1 MSTPRKVSRAAPL
14 RARSVKRGSQTLLA
28 RECLAEWALN
38 RKRTERKLSRTMT
51 ERHGMLRD
59 GLQKYYAM
67 QERERE
73 LRAEIEALETIIE
86 QRVGLP
92 RGTLRNMDAAPTALA
107 ASDAG
112 AGHHARRGVSFA
124 PRPALDG
131 GHLDITPVRDYK
143 FSSKT
148 CFASRGGSSSEQLE

>member
-1 MSTPRKVSRAAPL
+1 MSTTQSFTSSAVAGAKRLTTPGEGVS
-14 RARSVKRGSQTLLA
+14 
-28 RECLAEWALN
+28 AEWALN

>member
-1 MSTPRKVSRAAPL
+1 MSIPRKVSRAAPL
-14 RARSVKRGSQTLLA
+14 RARSVKARLTNSLA

>member
-1 MSTPRKVSRAAPL
+1 
-14 RARSVKRGSQTLLA
+14 
-28 RECLAEWALN
+28 
-38 RKRTERKLSRTMT
+38 
-51 ERHGMLRD
+51 MLRD

-73 LRAEIEALETIIE
+73 LRAEIEALETTIE

-148 CFASRGGSSSEQLE
+148 CFASRGGSSSEQLA

>member
-14 RARSVKRGSQTLLA
+14 RARSVKA
-28 RECLAEWALN
+28 RLTNSLECLAEWALN

>member
-1 MSTPRKVSRAAPL
+1 
-14 RARSVKRGSQTLLA
+14 
-28 RECLAEWALN
+28 
-38 RKRTERKLSRTMT
+38 MT

-59 GLQKYYAM
+59 GLQKYYAI

-73 LRAEIEALETIIE
+73 LRAEIEALETTIE

-92 RGTLRNMDAAPTALA
+92 RGMLRNMDAAPTAQA
-107 ASDAG
+107 TSDVGAG
-112 AGHHARRGVSFA
+112 ASQQHARRGVSFA